1 MNTTKKSRKEIKDLS
16 KWKAIPCSH
25 IRRLQIC
32 TSIPICAEPE
42 DTEIN
47 SLGAYKESCPSRFFI
62 ALLINVLIV

>member
-47 SLGAYKESCPSRFFI
+47 KENMI
-62 ALLINVLIV
+62 LAL